1 MTLHHLNNWKQYL
14 TNDDYNYLIQFV
26 ENIKNNIHNDKMIIL
41 SGPSRSGKS
50 TLKNDIQQYL
60 SDVICG
66 PMMMSG
72 EIIYNEN
79 IKKLG
84 LFSGIDEIR
93 NSKKTNTAIINLIK
107 YKQSLLADTNNIE
120 RVNNK
125 LLEFSKIIKMEHVF
139 YTVEDFNPHSG

>member
-1 MTLHHLNNWKQYL
+1 MTLHHLNNWNQYL

-26 ENIKNNIHNDKMIIL
+26 ENIKNDIPNDKMIIL
-41 SGPSRSGKS
+41 YGPGRTGKT
-50 TLKNDIQQYL
+50 TLKNDIQEYL
-60 SDVICG
+60 GDETCG
-66 PMMMSG
+66 PMMMMMPG

-84 LFSGIDEIR
+84 LFCGIDEIR
-93 NSKKTNTAIINLIK
+93 RSKKNNIAIINLIK

-139 YTVEDFNPHSG
+139 

>member
-1 MTLHHLNNWKQYL
+1 MTLQNLNNWHQYL

-26 ENIKNNIHNDKMIIL
+26 ENIKNNIPNDKMIIL
-41 SGPSRSGKS
+41 YGPPRSGKT

-60 SDVICG
+60 GDDNCG
-66 PMMMSG
+66 QMMVMMPA

-84 LFSGIDEIR
+84 LFSGIDEISR
-93 NSKKTNTAIINLIK
+93 SKKNNTAIINLIK

-120 RVNNK
+120 KVNSK
-125 LLEFSKIIKMEHVF
+125 LLEFAKIIKMEHVF
-139 YTVEDFNPHSG
+139 

>member
-1 MTLHHLNNWKQYL
+1 MTLHNLDNWKNYL
-14 TNDDYNYLIQFV
+14 TNDDYNYLIQFL
-26 ENIKNNIHNDKMIIL
+26 ENIKNNIPNDKMIIL
-41 SGPSRSGKS
+41 YGPGRNGKT

-60 SDVICG
+60 GDDNCG

-84 LFSGIDEIR
+84 LFSGIDEIGR
-93 NSKKTNTAIINLIK
+93 SKKNNIAIVNLIK

-139 YTVEDFNPHSG
+139 

>member
-1 MTLHHLNNWKQYL
+1 MALHHLDNWKQYL

-26 ENIKNNIHNDKMIIL
+26 ENIKNNISNDKLIIL
-41 SGPSRSGKS
+41 SGPSRTGKS

-60 SDVICG
+60 SDEICG
-66 PMMMSG
+66 QMMMSG

-84 LFSGIDEIR
+84 FFCGIDEIGS
-93 NSKKTNTAIINLIK
+93 SKKNNIAIINLIK

-139 YTVEDFNPHSG
+139 

>member
-1 MTLHHLNNWKQYL
+1 MTLHHLNNWNQYL

-26 ENIKNNIHNDKMIIL
+26 ENIKNNIPNDKMIIL
-41 SGPSRSGKS
+41 YGPGRTGKT
-50 TLKNDIQQYL
+50 TLKNDIQEYL
-60 SDVICG
+60 GDETCG
-66 PMMMSG
+66 PMMMMMPG

-84 LFSGIDEIR
+84 LFCGIDEIR
-93 NSKKTNTAIINLIK
+93 RSKKNNIAIINLIK

-139 YTVEDFNPHSG
+139 

>member
-1 MTLHHLNNWKQYL
+1 MALHHLDNWKQYL
-14 TNDDYNYLIQFV
+14 TNEDYNYLIQFV
-26 ENIKNNIHNDKMIIL
+26 ENIKNNVSNDKMIIL
-41 SGPSRSGKS
+41 SGPSRTGKS

-60 SDVICG
+60 GDEICG

-84 LFSGIDEIR
+84 FFYGIDEIGS
-93 NSKKTNTAIINLIK
+93 SKKNNIAIINLIK

-139 YTVEDFNPHSG
+139 

>member
-1 MTLHHLNNWKQYL
+1 MTLQNLNNWHQYL

-26 ENIKNNIHNDKMIIL
+26 ENIKNNIPNDKMIIL
-41 SGPSRSGKS
+41 YGPGRSGKT

-60 SDVICG
+60 GDDNCG
-66 PMMMSG
+66 HMMVMMPA

-84 LFSGIDEIR
+84 LFSGIDEIGR
-93 NSKKTNTAIINLIK
+93 SKKNNTAIINLIK

-120 RVNNK
+120 KVNSK
-125 LLEFSKIIKMEHVF
+125 LLEFAKIIKMEHVF
-139 YTVEDFNPHSG
+139 

>member
-1 MTLHHLNNWKQYL
+1 MTLHQLNNWKQYL

-26 ENIKNNIHNDKMIIL
+26 ENVKNNSPNDKMIIL
-41 SGPSRSGKS
+41 YGPGRTGKT
-50 TLKNDIQQYL
+50 TLKNDIQNYL
-60 SDVICG
+60 GDDNCG
-66 PMMMSG
+66 PMMKSG

-93 NSKKTNTAIINLIK
+93 SSKKNNTAIINLIK

-139 YTVEDFNPHSG
+139 

>member
-1 MTLHHLNNWKQYL
+1 MTLHHLNNWKQFL

-26 ENIKNNIHNDKMIIL
+26 ENIKNNIPNDKMIIL
-41 SGPSRSGKS
+41 YGPGRSGKT

-60 SDVICG
+60 GDDNCG
-66 PMMMSG
+66 PMMVMMPG

-84 LFSGIDEIR
+84 LFCGIDEIGR
-93 NSKKTNTAIINLIK
+93 SKKNNIAIINLIK

-120 RVNNK
+120 KVNNK

-139 YTVEDFNPHSG
+139 